1 MADGEL
7 MPGVPASLDDQVAH
21 AGKSVAALPSAL
33 RELGPANHYPV
44 EFSAYLQDL
53 QAETLRKVT
62 V

>member
-1 MADGEL
+1 